1 MKKIIVMISL
11 VLLLCG
17 CGDKKEE
24 KEIKNGV
31 TSVTCEKALDLQ
43 ASDGI
48 LVDVREKDEYEE
60 SHLEGAINIPYTTIL
75 DKIDEYATDK
85 DSVIIVYC
93 KSGKRSGIAAKSL
106 SEAGYTKIYDL
117 GSINNCS

>member
-11 VLLLCG
+11 ILLLCG

-24 KEIKNGV
+24 KEVKNGV

-43 ASDGI
+43 ASDAI

-93 KSGKRSGIAAKSL
+93 KSGKRSSVAAKSL